1 MPLHQSFG
9 LGLLL
14 AAAACA
20 GQGPAA
26 SLPVEPAPGGE
37 ESPVN
42 EATRGYVLF
51 NDCSIHPDS
60 DGAPSGLYV
69 RGRLEEGRFVP
80 EGEVQGEGPV
90 GASTGTPG
98 WVELRPA
105 PTAQNQSRP
114 ARFLASRCAMRWK
127 RVLKCSGLVS

>member
-98 WVELRPA
+98 WVELRDERF
-105 PTAQNQSRP
+105 RP
-114 ARFLASRCAMRWK
+114 AMIARPTLPPYVDA
-127 RVLKCSGLVS
+127 LLQ